1 MFGNRLFPLSA
12 VLLASALLLQGCRVP
27 ADDKLPLVH
36 AHRGGAALY
45 PENTIVAMTH
55 SAASGVPVMELDLQ
69 VTLDS
74 QVVVAHDACL
84 APSRTLGPDGTLL
97 ADGPA
102 MEYRIYGMSYDSL
115 RRYDVG
121 TVPDPAF
128 PRRRSVKACVPLVT
142 DLIGCVEQTVRNHR
156 LPSVGYNVEIKSS
169 PSSDGVYTPGYRAY
183 ADLCMRALLSCRLG
197 DRLLVQSF
205 DPRVLDYLHT
215 AYPGVRL
222 SYLVEDSTLSF
233 DRQLALLSFVPQVY
247 SPPKPYAHRLGFRP
261 GAFAG
266 YAGGS
271 LDGGR
276 QGRDAATET
285 PRCRCRHYE
294 LPGQCDVLAG
304 LSGRGC
310 RCRRLPGLLSPSR
323 TLASRPGAGLSAG
336 QEAAGWQDGKPGYE
350 ETGKGCRWSA
360 SFPVSFSLP
369 SCRRRDVTC
378 AGRVPLR
385 WRDSVRCRG
394 PSGRTTV
401 CDVCLP
407 ASSRLS
413 LCYNPFC

>member
-205 DPRVLDYLHT
+205 NPRVLDYLHT

-247 SPPKPYAHRLGFRP
+247 SPQSRMLTDSVFVRARSLGMQVVPWTVDDREETLRLKRLGVDAVITNCP
-261 GAFAG
+261 DSVMSWLG
-266 YAGGS
+266 YPAGG
-271 LDGGR
+271 
-276 QGRDAATET
+276 A
-285 PRCRCRHYE
+285 
-294 LPGQCDVLAG
+294 DVV
-304 LSGRGC
+304 
-310 RCRRLPGLLSPSR
+310 
-323 TLASRPGAGLSAG
+323 
-336 QEAAGWQDGKPGYE
+336 GYL
-350 ETGKGCRWSA
+350 G
-360 SFPVSFSLP
+360 
-369 SCRRRDVTC
+369 
-378 AGRVPLR
+378 
-385 WRDSVRCRG
+385 
-394 PSGRTTV
+394 
-401 CDVCLP
+401 
-407 ASSRLS
+407 
-413 LCYNPFC
+413 Y